1 MAVPQRQSALSR
13 EFFII
18 PVEVMVPALANP
30 DVTADVV
37 QFQFVNGG
45 LPARV
50 WPTEDPDPPAT
61 TGWQNGQWVTTPT
74 GLLLAAV
81 LVGPGTG
88 ALELPRAKYAAWIR
102 VIDNP
107 SSPVEPVDTLT
118 IF

>member
-18 PVEVMVPALANP
+18 PVQVTVPALANP
-30 DVTADVV
+30 DVTEDVV

-50 WPTEDPDPPAT
+50 WPTEDPNPPAT
-61 TGWQNGQWVTTPT
+61 TGWQDGEWVTTET
-74 GLLLAAV
+74 GQLLAAI
-81 LVGPGTG
+81 LVGPGTS
-88 ALELPRAKYAAWIR
+88 LELPRAKYAVWIR